1 MSDKSVHTQKNRV
14 LKAARLRRD
23 LTIQQAAMRDADTA
37 RIADQEL
44 RMLKRQMLAM
54 MQTMQA
60 ELTETRLMLGALADR
75 TERMRQNVAIL
86 AMGIQTNA
94 TMNSRGGDAAS
105 TIRGG

>member
-1 MSDKSVHTQKNRV
+1 MSDKPVHTQKNRV

-23 LTIQQAAMRDADTA
+23 LTIQQEAMRDADTA

-44 RMLKRQMLAM
+44 RMLKRQMLGM

-60 ELTETRLMLGALADR
+60 ELTEMQMLLANLADR
-75 TERMRQNVAIL
+75 SERMRQNVEIL

-105 TIRGG
+105 TLGG